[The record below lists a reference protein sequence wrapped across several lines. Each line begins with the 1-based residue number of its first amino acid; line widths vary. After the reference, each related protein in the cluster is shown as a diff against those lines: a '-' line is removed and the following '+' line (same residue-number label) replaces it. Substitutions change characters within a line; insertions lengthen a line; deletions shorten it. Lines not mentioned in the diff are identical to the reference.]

1 MRGRPARVTG
11 RVVQLNVQSA
21 DDVEQ
26 ALAAVRQAG
35 LLAENVE
42 VRHADLEDVFLNVM
56 AAR

>member
-1 MRGRPARVTG
+1 MTG

>member
-1 MRGRPARVTG
+1 MFKNLILYRIQPGWQPDAAR
-11 RVVQLNVQSA
+11 L
-21 DDVEQ
+21 EQ